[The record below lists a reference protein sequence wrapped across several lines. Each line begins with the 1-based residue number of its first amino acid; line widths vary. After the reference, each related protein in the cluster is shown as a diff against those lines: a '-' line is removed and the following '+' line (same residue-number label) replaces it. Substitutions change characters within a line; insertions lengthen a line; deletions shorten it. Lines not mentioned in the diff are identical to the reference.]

1 MIILGIETSC
11 DETSAAIVTDQ
22 REIRSNVL
30 LTQLE
35 IHSTCG
41 GVIPEVAARAHL
53 DHLNTVIEQALIEAN
68 LTLKDIDGIAAT
80 AGPGLIG
87 GLIVGVTTAKAIA
100 LARNLPFLAINHLAG
115 HALTVRLTDHVEF
128 PYLLLLV
135 SGGHCQL
142 MVVNSPQDYDILGE
156 TLDDAVGE
164 AFDKVAKLL
173 DLPYPGGPEIEKL
186 ATHGNPKRF
195 EFPHPLLQKKEL
207 KFACSFSLSGLKTA
221 VRQTIT
227 NQNIHHFQDKA
238 DCAAS
243 FQCTI
248 GEILKDR
255 VLNAL
260 KVCQLRNIPIT
271 CFVVS
276 GGVASNQYL
285 RNILRHAVETQN
297 LKFVAPPL
305 KLCTDNAAMI
315 AWAGVEKMQLNQI
328 DDLKFAPQPRWPL
341 KNLINEQF
349 LGEVK

>member
-11 DETSAAIVTDQ
+11 DETSAAVVTDQ
-22 REIRSNVL
+22 KEIRSNVL

-35 IHSTCG
+35 IHSVCG

-53 DHLNTVIEQALIEAN
+53 DHLNIVIDQALTDAD
-68 LTLKDIDGIAAT
+68 LTLNDIDGIAAT

-87 GLIVGVTTAKAIA
+87 GLIVGVTTAKSIA
-100 LARNLPFLAINHLAG
+100 LACRLPFLAVNHLAG
-115 HALTVRLTDHVEF
+115 HALTVRLTHDIEF

-186 ATHGNPKRF
+186 AARGNPHRF
-195 EFPHPLLQKKEL
+195 NFPRPLLLKKEAE
-207 KFACSFSLSGLKTA
+207 FVCSFSLSGLKTA
-221 VRQTIT
+221 VRQTVL
-227 NQNIHHFQDKA
+227 NQKIYDTQDKA

-243 FQCTI
+243 FQYTI
-248 GEILKDR
+248 GEILKNR
-255 VLNAL
+255 VLNAI
-260 KVCQLRNIPIT
+260 KVCHSRNIALDH
-271 CFVVS
+271 FVVA

-285 RNILRHAVETQN
+285 RHVLCDAVQDQN

-305 KLCTDNAAMI
+305 NLCTDNAAMI
-315 AWAGVEKMQLNQI
+315 AWAGIEKMHLNQI
-328 DDLKFAPQPRWPL
+328 DDLGFAPQPRWPL
-341 KNLINEQF
+341 IKLNDQQIR
-349 LGEVK
+349 